1 MSDLDASYRDFVK
14 VWHPDRFEGQ
24 KELRNEAEEH
34 FKQVQIAYRELGEH
48 SRESRTPTPFNSS
61 DRVKSFEA
69 LFVSSGFDSLVDGKR
84 FFAASTEFPAY
95 VHLAMSNYEDDPL
108 IFFIDQSTLKTGGS
122 FLAFTHNRVISKEL
136 FEHVEISYHDF
147 AESRISIGKSRN
159 QKPDFFDRLAAKI
172 TADTQELRLHIS
184 PSSSRMMTVGPPL
197 FDSKLR
203 SLYQCCTELQSR
215 LKS

>member
-1 MSDLDASYRDFVK
+1 MPCVCEKCIENGKTLALDERGPSKAAIRKAYKIAAKR
-14 VWHPDRFEGQ
+14 WHPDRFENNKVQ
-24 KELRNEAEEH
+24 RLEAEEH

-69 LFVSSGFDSLVDGKR
+69 LFVSSGFESLVDGKR

-159 QKPDFFDRLAAKI
+159 QKN
-172 TADTQELRLHIS
+172 IS
-184 PSSSRMMTVGPPL
+184 KTIKLPC
-197 FDSKLR
+197 DS
-203 SLYQCCTELQSR
+203 
-215 LKS
+215 